1 MEKSF
6 IFKKLDFVLKKKENQ
21 LSFKQKIISKKIDK
35 LSALSDKVKLIKAN
49 YNIIYLFIIIIL
61 ISKVYGYLLLN
72 DSYIT

>member
-35 LSALSDKVKLIKAN
+35 LSALSGKVKLIKAH
-49 YNIIYLFIIIIL
+49 YNINF
-61 ISKVYGYLLLN
+61 
-72 DSYIT
+72 